1 LALSGAGEAVQ
12 IAQTVLSFAARR
24 RGRELKMAWH
34 IRFADTGEVREMEPN
49 GYESGRSLIDHGRW
63 IEHERGRATFELP
76 PGYRLVQDETCG
88 PHEAIA
94 VRV

>member
-1 LALSGAGEAVQ
+1 
-12 IAQTVLSFAARR
+12 
-24 RGRELKMAWH
+24 MAWH